1 MRYPELAGPVA
12 LVRGAASGIGA
23 ATGTSTL
30 GVAADVADGIVFVL
44 SGASFYIT
52 GHVPDSNGW
61 PRNVL
66 LSATHP
72 STHQRKDTWS

>member
-1 MRYPELAGPVA
+1 MRYPELAGLAV
-12 LVRGAASGIGA
+12 
-23 ATGTSTL
+23 TGTLTR
-30 GVAADVADGIVFVL
+30 GVAADVADGIVVLL

-52 GHVPDSNGW
+52 GHVPDSNGRPGNGGW